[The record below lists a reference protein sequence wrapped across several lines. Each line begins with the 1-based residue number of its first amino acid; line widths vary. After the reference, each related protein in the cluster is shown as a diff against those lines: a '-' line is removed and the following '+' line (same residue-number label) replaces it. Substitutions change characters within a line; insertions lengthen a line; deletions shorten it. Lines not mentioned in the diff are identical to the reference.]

1 MIQIKCNNTKKG
13 MVKIVKEKSS
23 PQVDLYLKLIDE
35 FRECNRKIDSVVKLN
50 ERILSMQ
57 MEILRLLN
65 KKIESSYSEE
75 PGEVLDVKA
84 LLSLP
89 ASLRK
94 TMLALYKLREA
105 TAEDLSNETKRLRAV
120 ESDCANQLTRMGYLK
135 KKRVG
140 RNVYFYIENSFGG
153 LEER

>member
-1 MIQIKCNNTKKG
+1 MIQIKWNNTKKG

-75 PGEVLDVKA
+75 PGELLDVKA

-140 RNVYFYIENSFGG
+140 RNVYFYIETSFGG
-153 LEER
+153 LEGR